1 MNADM
6 ELRITAVPLA
16 WRAAGVLFVVIFAAT
31 LFGIY
36 SRPVGFLASI
46 WPANAIM
53 LGLMLRNPAM
63 AQVPGWLAGFAG
75 FMVGDLLTGSGLEK
89 ALVLNLAN
97 IVSISTAY
105 AILIRLPREICELR
119 QPVSML
125 WILLA
130 ALGGGFASGLIGGL
144 ASPRYWGGDV
154 LSGIVYWTAGEFVTF
169 IAFLPVILSAP
180 PLAEIRKYWY
190 RLDLVN
196 RSDLVP
202 AMMVLLSFI
211 ASLLIGGPGAV
222 AFPVLALLW
231 CGLTW
236 SVFAT
241 AVLTLVFGVMAL
253 GVIASGMVPHLHG
266 VPDKAALSSFR
277 LGASAIALVPITLA
291 IVMHSR
297 NELTDRLRYLA
308 SHDALTGATNRAAFH
323 EQASK
328 RLAAADRST
337 AMMMIDLD
345 HFKSVNDT
353 WGHAAGD
360 EVLRETA
367 RRVVRMLRPGDLF
380 ARVGGE
386 EFVVM
391 INEVTLEQAQS
402 VAQRLL
408 TVISEQPVRV
418 GNPPILIAV
427 TTSIGLAVARPGSAS
442 SPDAL
447 MQQADHAL
455 YQAKHDGRNRVVTAG
470 LNGK

>member
-6 ELRITAVPLA
+6 ELRVAAVPEA
-16 WRAAGVLFVVIFAAT
+16 WRAAGVLFATIFLAT

-53 LGLMLRNPAM
+53 LGLMLRNPVM
-63 AQVPGWLAGFAG
+63 AQAPGWMAGFAG
-75 FMVGDLLTGSGLEK
+75 FMIGDLLTGAGLEK
-89 ALVLNLAN
+89 ALILNIAN
-97 IVSISTAY
+97 IISISTAY
-105 AILIRLPREICELR
+105 AILTRLPAEISELR

-125 WILLA
+125 WIVLA
-130 ALGGGFASGLIGGL
+130 SLAGGFASGLLGGI
-144 ASPRYWGGDV
+144 AGIKYWGGDA
-154 LSGIVYWTAGEFVTF
+154 LSGIVYWTAGEFVTY

-180 PLAEIRKYWY
+180 PLVQIRKYWY
-190 RLDLVN
+190 RLDLID

-202 AMMVLLSFI
+202 AMMVVLTFI

-253 GVIASGMVPHLHG
+253 GVIASGMVPYLDG
-266 VPDKAALSSFR
+266 FPDKAALSSFR

-291 IVMHSR
+291 IVMRSR
-297 NELTDRLRYLA
+297 NELTERLRYLA
-308 SHDALTGATNRAAFH
+308 SHDALTGVTNRAAFH
-323 EQASK
+323 EQASR
-328 RLAAADRST
+328 RLAAADLST
-337 AMMMIDLD
+337 AMLMIDLD

-367 RRVVRMLRPGDLF
+367 RRVVRMLRPADLF

-391 INEVTLEQAQS
+391 INGVTLEQAQS
-402 VAQRLL
+402 VAERLL
-408 TVISEQPVRV
+408 TVVSEQPVRV
-418 GNPPILIAV
+418 GDGSILIAV
-427 TTSIGLAVARPGSAS
+427 TTSIGLAVARPDGAT

-455 YQAKHDGRNRVVTAG
+455 YQAKHGGRNRVVTVG
-470 LNGK
+470 VSGK

>member
-1 MNADM
+1 MNADI
-6 ELRITAVPLA
+6 ELNSATVPA
-16 WRAAGVLFVVIFAAT
+16 IWRAAAVVFAVVFLAT
-31 LFGIY
+31 LFGIF

-53 LGLMLRNPAM
+53 LGLMLRNSDM
-63 AQVPGWLAGFAG
+63 AQAPGWLAGFAA
-75 FMVGDLLTGSGLEK
+75 FLTGDLLTGAGVEK
-89 ALVLNLAN
+89 ALVLNIAN
-97 IVSISTAY
+97 MISISVAY
-105 AILIRLPREICELR
+105 AILTRVPPEIREMR

-125 WILLA
+125 WIVLA
-130 ALGGGFASGLIGGL
+130 SLAGGFASGLLGGYVG
-144 ASPRYWGGDV
+144 PRYWGGDV

-180 PLAEIRKYWY
+180 PLGQIRKYWY
-190 RLDLVN
+190 RLDLIN
-196 RSDLVP
+196 KSDLVP
-202 AMMVLLSFI
+202 AMMVVLSFI

-253 GVIASGMVPHLHG
+253 GVIASGMVPYLDG
-266 VPDKAALSSFR
+266 LPDKAALSSFR

-291 IVMHSR
+291 IVMHNR
-297 NELTDRLRYLA
+297 NELIERLQHMA
-308 SHDALTGATNRAAFH
+308 SHDSLTGVTNRAAFH
-323 EQASK
+323 EQASR
-328 RLAAADRST
+328 RLAEPDRST

-391 INEVTLEQAQS
+391 INGVTIEQAQS
-402 VAQRLL
+402 VAERLL
-408 TVISEQPVRV
+408 TVVSEQPVRV
-418 GNPPILIAV
+418 GEPPVLIAV
-427 TTSIGLAVARPGSAS
+427 TTSIGLALARQGGTI

-447 MQQADHAL
+447 MQQADNAL
-455 YQAKHDGRNRVVTAG
+455 YQAKNRGRNRVIISGAAAG
-470 LNGK
+470 